1 MSQERVRFPPRTPT
15 NQRSPG
21 RSSRGFIASPPAV
34 VAEAFASAHGKLR
47 PISQR
52 AESWLPFEFTAEQAH
67 GRPSMQHAS
76 NDPERR

>member
-1 MSQERVRFPPRTPT
+1 
-15 NQRSPG
+15 
-21 RSSRGFIASPPAV
+21 V